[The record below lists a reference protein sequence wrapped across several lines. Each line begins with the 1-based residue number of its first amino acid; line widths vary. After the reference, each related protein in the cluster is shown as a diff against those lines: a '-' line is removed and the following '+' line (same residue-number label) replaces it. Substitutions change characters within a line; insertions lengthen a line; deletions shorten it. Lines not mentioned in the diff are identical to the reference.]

1 VGDSASARE
10 LKVSK
15 DRRRSRKFVPG
26 HSLIAFFPL
35 GVALGCT
42 GNLTGPGSG
51 VSDTNK
57 PAAVVDPGNPNNPV
71 VDPNNPNNPNPVVGP
86 NPVVEPMVPTEPFTP
101 GGPFD
106 WFNDT
111 KVPTGKPPV
120 ETCGAPIPVEAAPAV
135 PAVAPAAFV
144 ATCSGCHTLS
154 GGANSRYPDLY
165 KFAGTLDKF
174 KAQVRMGGK
183 LMAAYP
189 ASIIA
194 DTDLEAAFAYFTG
207 TKRATATSPILA
219 GVVPLFNEAART
231 NPPVVTVRADG
242 VIVTRGAGRVRGRHE
257 KEGTFASFEPHYFE
271 DRTYGFIIED
281 FTPTGQNLIRTT
293 YLPHN
298 PTDHNGNRITNWRS
312 WKERAGNATF
322 QFNNY
327 IPDATEAALPPELY
341 GFSNFK
347 QIQQY
352 NEKTT
357 PQGRS
362 FTVGQNYEFEIGIFI
377 DPKSLTSPGSRDSY
391 YTDCFRYRIGEGGLT
406 PNNQDYAAAPGPLL
420 EARGG
425 ADTTVAWILDEQ
437 DIEESIGQMAL
448 NIQPE
453 NVQNFVE
460 GRRLFHTDFITG
472 QHSELGNQPFTEH
485 MKQAGPLYATTA
497 CTNCHLHNG
506 PGTTVDTFSEST
518 SMAFKLYNSG
528 DLGAQL
534 QLQEGTASL
543 AGKETKNVTLGDGT
557 VVALTKPKIAV
568 TAKSGTIGGF
578 SARVARK
585 LVGLGLL
592 EAVTEETIL
601 QRADRLDCD
610 KNGISG
616 RPMYVPDPLTGAL
629 RIGRFGWKAEKVSV
643 LHQVSEAAFQD
654 IGATSK
660 LFPDKDAT
668 PELANQELLKMATYM
683 SLVGVYPQRNAGDA
697 QVIKGGQL
705 FKTVGCNNCH
715 VTDAVT
721 GPNHPFAELRNQAFK
736 PFTDLLLH
744 DMGPDLA
751 DNSGIDNSALPEDQ
765 QDSAPPSASE
775 WRTSPL
781 SSVGFL
787 VTLGAHTNLLHDGR
801 AASVLEAV
809 LWHGGEATNVITAFK
824 ALPAADRQALL
835 AFVGSL

>member
-1 VGDSASARE
+1 MSGH
-10 LKVSK
+10 
-15 DRRRSRKFVPG
+15 RRSLGKLVRG
-26 HSLIAFFPL
+26 HSLIASLPL
-35 GVALGCT
+35 GLIVLSCT
-42 GNLTGPGSG
+42 GNLSGPGTGPTA
-51 VSDTNK
+51 SDPNN
-57 PAAVVDPGNPNNPV
+57 PNAAAGNPNAVVDPNNPNPV
-71 VDPNNPNNPNPVVGP
+71 VDPNNPNPVVDPNNPNPVVGP
-86 NPVVEPMVPTEPFTP
+86 TDPFVPGNTFNW
-101 GGPFD
+101 FD
-106 WFNDT
+106 DV
-111 KVPTGKPPV
+111 KVATGKPPAAI
-120 ETCGAPIPVEAAPAV
+120 CGAPVPVAATPAV

-144 ATCSGCHTLS
+144 ATCSGCHTLT

-189 ASIIA
+189 TSIISDA
-194 DTDLEAAFAYFTG
+194 DLEAAFGYFTG
-207 TKRATATSPILA
+207 TKRDAAVSPILG
-219 GVVPLFNEAART
+219 GVVPLFNPAARV
-231 NPPVVTVRADG
+231 NPPVVTVRPDG

-271 DRTYGFIIED
+271 DRTYGFVIED
-281 FTPTGQNLIRTT
+281 FTPTGQQLIRTT

-312 WKERAGNATF
+312 WKVRGDNATF

-327 IPDATEAALPPELY
+327 IPDATEANLPPELY

-352 NEKTT
+352 NEKTA
-357 PQGRS
+357 PQGRT

-377 DPKSLTSPGSRDSY
+377 DPKSLTSQGSRDSY

-406 PNNQDYAAAPGPLL
+406 PNNQDFVTAPGPVEL
-420 EARGG
+420 ARGG
-425 ADTTVAWILDEQ
+425 GDTTIAWILDKQ

-485 MKQAGPLYATTA
+485 ANQAGPLYATTA

-543 AGKETKNVTLGDGT
+543 ASKETKNVTLGDGT
-557 VVALTKPKIAV
+557 VVTLTKPKITV
-568 TAKSGTIGGF
+568 SAKSGTIGGF

-592 EAVTEETIL
+592 EAITEETIL

-610 KNGISG
+610 QNGISG

-629 RIGRFGWKAEKVSV
+629 RLGRFGWKAEKVSV

-660 LFPDKDAT
+660 LFPDKDPK
-668 PELANQELLKMATYM
+668 PELANDELLKLATYM
-683 SLVGVYPQRNAGDA
+683 RMVGVYPQRDA
-697 QVIKGGQL
+697 EDPQVLQGTKL

-736 PFTDLLLH
+736 PYTDLLLH

-751 DNSGIDNSALPEDQ
+751 DNSGIDNSSLPEDQ

-781 SSVGFL
+781 SSIGFL

-801 AASVLEAV
+801 AASIQEAV
-809 LWHGGEATNVITAFK
+809 LWHGGEATKVVEAFK
-824 ALPAADRQALL
+824 ALSPADRQALL